1 MKTKKSMSRWVGA
14 ALGMALFAG
23 GLAGCGG
30 SAPGAGVRWAG
41 YPALTQDTRT
51 FNWLVVKC
59 QLSDNTN
66 IPTWL
71 DKSIQQFFGISG
83 TGYGNLVDYFHDI
96 SYNHASVISDTTIGW
111 VTAPFNTTSYV
122 SGALSSS
129 GARTQRVTQCLNA
142 IAADQLP
149 DLDQFYGVIVV
160 TNVVKDGGSCL
171 PIGPTPITVGNKT
184 FKLACLWFDPFSLYT
199 DFAAHEIGHGLSMAH
214 SYDDAQVSCGGAP
227 GEYCDPWDLM
237 SAMSVFR
244 FNDHNWDVPGQAGFE
259 GPGLSVPG
267 LLRMGWLPS
276 ANIRHFQVEA
286 GEQTFK
292 LHALSHPRAGE
303 PMAVI
308 VPLASQQGA
317 SGFVTVEYRQAD
329 GWDRGFVDAGGEVA
343 KSGGA
348 VLVHRAN
355 TSSITPLSTLI
366 QTPLR
371 GAITPCRK
379 LVFSG
384 DGGLVFHV
392 TAESFDLKDG
402 SAIVSMGF
410 GNTGKFVAC
419 PKDSITNSNK
429 PKVNP

>member
-1 MKTKKSMSRWVGA
+1 MNTKQWKSRWARA
-14 ALGMALFAG
+14 ALGVVLAAG
-23 GLAGCGG
+23 AMVGCESG
-30 SAPGAGVRWAG
+30 APGAGVRHAS

-51 FNWLVVKC
+51 YNWLVVKC
-59 QLSDNTN
+59 RLSDAPN
-66 IPTWL
+66 IPAGL
-71 DKSIQQFFGISG
+71 DTSIQKFFGISG
-83 TGYGNLVDYFHDI
+83 TGYGNLVDYFHDV
-96 SYNHASVISDTTIGW
+96 SYNHASVISDTTVGW
-111 VTAPFNTTSYV
+111 VTAPFNTTSLV

-129 GARTQRVTQCLNA
+129 GARTQRVSQCLNA

-149 DLDQFYGVIVV
+149 DLDQFYGVVVV
-160 TNVVKDGGSCL
+160 TNVVRDGGSCL
-171 PIGPTPITVGNKT
+171 PIGPMSMTVGNKT
-184 FKLACLWFDPFSLYT
+184 FKLACVWFDPFSLFT
-199 DFAAHEIGHGLSMAH
+199 DFAAHELGHGLTLTH
-214 SYDDAQVSCGGAP
+214 SYDDSQSLCGGKI

-237 SAMSVFR
+237 SAMNVFG
-244 FNDHNWDVPGQAGFE
+244 FNDRNWDVPGQAGFE
-259 GPGLSVPG
+259 GPGLSAPG
-267 LLRMGWLPS
+267 LIRMGWLPS

-308 VPLASQQGA
+308 VPIASQQGA
-317 SGFVTVEYRQAD
+317 SGFVTVEYRQSD
-329 GWDRGFVDAGGEVA
+329 GWDRGFSGAGPDVA

-355 TSSITPLSTLI
+355 TSTIEPLSTLI
-366 QTPLR
+366 QTPAR

-392 TAESFDLKDG
+392 TAESFDLADG

-410 GNTGKFVAC
+410 GNTGKFIPC
-419 PKDSITNSNK
+419 PKDSATLSNTN
-429 PKVNP
+429 KVNP